1 MKYPSVM
8 TLKFWF
14 WMAFRL
20 PAVLSGHSPPSLFDR
35 YFKQVDPRLADFKS
49 TVPLHMVESAAS
61 TTGAKLPLT
70 EDEQRALEKYCE
82 EETNRYQPV
91 RQPGNSDTESE
102 DLIGAKASGNK
113 LFVRT
118 GDGKPMEF
126 YLEAGL
132 PRPERCRLQAL
143 VVGHGGALVTN
154 PARRRHVVTLGA
166 GVPGSQLRK
175 ATSVRRDT
183 FSIKF
188 VDECVRKGRVV
199 DLCPF
204 RLQSTSRYNRPEWV
218 NDVLLGWCAW
228 SDLGVETAVPY
239 SYFVGQL
246 HIVLLSLGG
255 GRLGFTREKDE
266 ALVRFVAEYGI
277 RHIFPPVTGKLFWF
291 WMASQLPAV
300 LSGHSPPSLFD
311 RFFEQV
317 GPRLADFKSTV
328 PLHLLKM
335 ASLFTGTR
343 LPLTEDEQRAL
354 AKRKQ
359 EVEYRCQQVLWRRRR
374 QLPFFAGDS
383 CTEAGDLICAT
394 DSGNK
399 VSRGAASAVA
409 PADNSARSE
418 DAPVAPGLSP
428 DAPGLSPAAPGHSPA
443 ASDIS
448 ATPDDPVARDIVPTA
463 PPTAGTTTAA
473 ADKVFVACSAAAT
486 NTTAAGS
493 AGLDMGSS
501 DVSMAPAGAGG
512 THPAAAA
519 SVSPEGVAAAIS
531 AGRRGRRLRSASLSR
546 SSVSSSDNFQSPPR
560 KTPLLAG
567 ERSSQPGPSGV
578 RPAPKSSSADSG
590 ASAPDT
596 AQPAQMSLE
605 PSSSTDGDA
614 SADTSRSSRRQW
626 QAYSRAEEDVLV
638 RRVLAEHAAGGLL
651 GGRRVWQKIEDSGV
665 LPGRSWQSLK
675 EHWRRTAPR
684 LRNNSQLTESQRRQL
699 CRALRRPTGRPGGG
713 RPPNEPHSPA
723 RPYTRAEDLAVL
735 RFLREEPGR
744 VVNISGRALWQDM
757 SVALNR
763 SGRSVR
769 SWQSLK
775 ERFHKRIAPALHHEY
790 NEVDSVF
797 RVFLAAELGL

>member
-1 MKYPSVM
+1 MVPPSQLFVRTGDGKPMEFYLEVGLPRPERCRLQALVVGHGGALVTNPARRRHAVTLGAGVPGSQQRPDVCDRQDTFSIKFVDECVRKGRVVDLCPFRLQSTSRYSRSEWVNDVLLGWSAWSDLAVWKAPPDSDTDEELALQGCCPQGGRQAGWASPVRRTEALVRFVAEYGYMKYPSVM

-20 PAVLSGHSPPSLFDR
+20 PAVLSGHFTA
-35 YFKQVDPRLADFKS
+35 VDPRLADFKS

-143 VVGHGGALVTN
+143 VVGHGGTLVTN

-246 HIVLLSLGG
+246 HMVLLSLRG

-359 EVEYRCQQVLWRRRR
+359 EVKYRCQQVLWRRRR

-399 VSRGAASAVA
+399 
-409 PADNSARSE
+409 
-418 DAPVAPGLSP
+418 
-428 DAPGLSPAAPGHSPA
+428 
-443 ASDIS
+443 
-448 ATPDDPVARDIVPTA
+448 
-463 PPTAGTTTAA
+463 
-473 ADKVFVACSAAAT
+473 
-486 NTTAAGS
+486 
-493 AGLDMGSS
+493 
-501 DVSMAPAGAGG
+501 
-512 THPAAAA
+512 
-519 SVSPEGVAAAIS
+519 
-531 AGRRGRRLRSASLSR
+531 
-546 SSVSSSDNFQSPPR
+546 
-560 KTPLLAG
+560 
-567 ERSSQPGPSGV
+567 
-578 RPAPKSSSADSG
+578 
-590 ASAPDT
+590 
-596 AQPAQMSLE
+596 
-605 PSSSTDGDA
+605 
-614 SADTSRSSRRQW
+614 
-626 QAYSRAEEDVLV
+626 AYSRAEEDVLV

-665 LPGRSWQSLK
+665 LPGRSWQS
-675 EHWRRTAPR
+675 
-684 LRNNSQLTESQRRQL
+684 
-699 CRALRRPTGRPGGG
+699 
-713 RPPNEPHSPA
+713 
-723 RPYTRAEDLAVL
+723 
-735 RFLREEPGR
+735 
-744 VVNISGRALWQDM
+744 
-757 SVALNR
+757 
-763 SGRSVR
+763 
-769 SWQSLK
+769 WQSLK